1 MFLVRDILEEI
12 ANHVGG
18 HGVDIDCSDES
29 QNVALKVLNESQR
42 LIMAEGDFEGSE
54 QEICLTV
61 TNSCVT
67 LDRRI
72 ETIKQY
78 TINNQPGQVLSD
90 NFKFLQQ
97 GWGSLDKNDNCSC
110 GSALE
115 DVGDVYPLINDLEK
129 AMYITAYSD
138 RPETGATLEIY
149 GDDATGR
156 EISRHWETDKGFTI
170 PIQERG
176 AERPAYTGDDSRSSG
191 KVRHIRALRK
201 PRTKGYVYVYGYLP
215 HVDEDTGLVDC
226 YESKWLV
233 TLAPDETNPQHRRY
247 KVPGASCEK
256 TYDMAAKV
264 SMRWYRQYPGDVAL
278 IQNPDA
284 MILMARALN
293 ARDDNELGLYDEY
306 FARAL
311 DRLYK
316 QRGKKHP
323 ASQNFFN
330 VRMARNP
337 IRNSST
343 RYRKG
348 GGYY

>member
-12 ANHVGG
+12 ADHVGG
-18 HGVDIDCSDES
+18 HGVDIDCSDDS
-29 QNVALKVLNESQR
+29 QNIALKVLNESQR

-61 TNSCVT
+61 KNSCVT

-90 NFKFLQQ
+90 NFKFLQH
-97 GWGSLDKNDNCSC
+97 GWGTLDKDSDCYC

-115 DVGDVYPLINDLEK
+115 DVGDTYPLVNDLEK
-129 AMYITAYSD
+129 SMYIAAYSD
-138 RPETGATLEIY
+138 RPETDADLEIY
-149 GDDATGR
+149 GDDADGR
-156 EISRHWETDKGFTI
+156 EVSRHWEDDKGFKI
-170 PIQERG
+170 PIRERG
-176 AERPAYTGDDSRSSG
+176 GERPSYTGDDSRSSG
-191 KVRHIRALRK
+191 KLRHIRALRK
-201 PRTKGYVYVYGYLP
+201 PRTKGYVYVFGFLP
-215 HVDEDTGLVDC
+215 HINSVTGLQDC

-247 KVPGASCEK
+247 KVPGASCDRV
-256 TYDMAAKV
+256 YAMSAKV
-264 SMRWYRQYPGDVAL
+264 SMRWHKQYPGDVAL

-284 MILMARALN
+284 MILMAQAIK
-293 ARDDNELGLYDEY
+293 ARDDRELGLYDQY

-311 DRLYK
+311 DRLRK

-323 ASQNFFN
+323 SNQNFLN
-330 VRMARNP
+330 VRMPRNP